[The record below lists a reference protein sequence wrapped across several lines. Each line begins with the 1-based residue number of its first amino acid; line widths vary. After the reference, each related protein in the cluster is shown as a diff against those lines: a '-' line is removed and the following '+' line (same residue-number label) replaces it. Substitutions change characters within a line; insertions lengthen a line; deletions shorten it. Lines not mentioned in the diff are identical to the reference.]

1 MKSAKTGNHQKG
13 ERAEIK
19 KRYRKI
25 LAWQW
30 RRIKKTIAR
39 TQVFHSNMNTEA

>member
-1 MKSAKTGNHQKG
+1 MKLAEIKMKSAKTGNHQKG

-25 LAWQW
+25 LA
-30 RRIKKTIAR
+30 
-39 TQVFHSNMNTEA
+39 